1 MKKKG
6 LATGAVAM
14 ALAVSMA
21 FMPAIAKAETVDN
34 VDVTVTTDKTEYS
47 SGEEVKLNV
56 NVKNNNSYELKSPNI
71 TFQLPDGLTVDGKST
86 YSYDFNSISSGATTD
101 EVVELKNVTVTDN
114 NSQVTNPTQDSNSEI
129 TKPTEGSSSEITKP
143 TGDSNSNV
151 TVPTESDNL
160 NVTNPTTG
168 SNSEVTVPTQDS
180 NSNVIV
186 STENNSD
193 DKQAEAKAPQTGDTA
208 KTIIYVITL
217 LLAVS
222 GIIFIVLKKKKIA
235 SSLLV
240 LALIATGLAVIPSSS
255 VKAAT
260 NKSVTGK
267 VTVKVDAK
275 DADINYAFTY
285 SVDTVSDDSG
295 SNTDTTQPSGGS
307 STEVTNRSEIGQ
319 KILEHKN
326 SEEWEN
332 VKLFDI
338 QGTDKGEQYTDEY
351 GRVLWQYLH
360 KINLDNQDVG
370 DFGLM
375 QFNIHLDLKGK
386 FVVYNELSD
395 KLQYICD
402 VEKFDERFNTYYKDT
417 DLVDVYEGDYAIPQ
431 YPFRVCDKSI
441 FTDYIKNIYIAVL
454 DENDN
459 VRFSCKYMDY
469 INYVDYPVF
478 SHPKNNS
485 VYSVSVEPINEENG
499 SVSKVKLN
507 ITYKVDISGCFRAG
521 VEVPAEDAYL
531 RCIKLFTDNDVH
543 ILDKSVKGKEGTLSI
558 EFTPNSNGNYYCRF
572 DTYPMYRTEIPFTVD
587 CLKDTT
593 AEPIPAEKFEP
604 ATVTVS
610 GTPDD
615 NVPFGTPVTMKMT
628 TDKPCT
634 MSFNG
639 QPVSSDYVTSGD
651 FTVTANGTYSY
662 VAVTEQGV
670 PTTGTFTVD
679 FFTGS
684 AFNTRN
690 DWKDPANSPLLP

>member
-56 NVKNNNSYELKSPNI
+56 NVKNNNAYELKSPNI

-86 YSYDFNSISSGATTD
+86 YSYDFNSISSGATTN

-114 NSQVTNPTQDSNSEI
+114 NSQVTNPTQDSNS
-129 TKPTEGSSSEITKP
+129 
-143 TGDSNSNV
+143 N
-151 TVPTESDNL
+151 
-160 NVTNPTTG
+160 
-168 SNSEVTVPTQDS
+168 VTVPTQDS

-307 STEVTNRSEIGQ
+307 STEVTNRSEIGK
-319 KILEHKN
+319 KILDFKN
-326 SEEWEN
+326 PEKVAG
-332 VKLFDI
+332 VKKIFSGSGLSHYSV
-338 QGTDKGEQYTDEY
+338 TDKY
-351 GRVLWQYLH
+351 GRTQVKYSRELTNDIL
-360 KINLDNQDVG
+360 N
-370 DFGLM
+370 
-375 QFNIHLDLKGK
+375 FNSFTLNNSIVRY
-386 FVVYNELSD
+386 VVYDSFNDSLFYIGFRDNELYLTSD
-395 KLQYICD
+395 YISANDFLSSYRSWIATNPVHASVALSDYIIDYNSHIADLYIGALD
-402 VEKFDERFNTYYKDT
+402 VDDNLVFTCKHIEHLNYARIPQEYNNCTLDVVSTEVEEDGTTVKVTFDYSIDGEGGRYDEDYYANIVVGIGTYDGSNNLLSKSLGTTTNSSGTVSYDIRVHGNGTYYYT
-417 DLVDVYEGDYAIPQ
+417 LDVYGINNTIGGEVL
-431 YPFRVCDKSI
+431 RNS
-441 FTDYIKNIYIAVL
+441 FTID
-454 DENDN
+454 
-459 VRFSCKYMDY
+459 
-469 INYVDYPVF
+469 
-478 SHPKNNS
+478 
-485 VYSVSVEPINEENG
+485 
-499 SVSKVKLN
+499 
-507 ITYKVDISGCFRAG
+507 CF
-521 VEVPAEDAYL
+521 
-531 RCIKLFTDNDVH
+531 K
-543 ILDKSVKGKEGTLSI
+543 
-558 EFTPNSNGNYYCRF
+558 TPES
-572 DTYPMYRTEIPFTVD
+572 DT
-587 CLKDTT
+587 
-593 AEPIPAEKFEP
+593 PIPAEKFEP
-604 ATVTVS
+604 ATVNIS

-615 NVPFGTPVTMKMT
+615 TVSFGTPVTMKMT

-639 QPVSSDYVTSGD
+639 QPVSSDYATSGD

>member
-56 NVKNNNSYELKSPNI
+56 NVKNNNAYELKSPNI

-86 YSYDFNSISSGATTD
+86 YSYDFNSISSGATTN

-114 NSQVTNPTQDSNSEI
+114 NSQVTNPTQDSNS
-129 TKPTEGSSSEITKP
+129 
-143 TGDSNSNV
+143 N
-151 TVPTESDNL
+151 
-160 NVTNPTTG
+160 
-168 SNSEVTVPTQDS
+168 VTVPTQDS

-307 STEVTNRSEIGQ
+307 STEVTNRSEIGK
-319 KILEHKN
+319 KILDFKN
-326 SEEWEN
+326 PEKVAG
-332 VKLFDI
+332 VKKIFSGSGLSHYSV
-338 QGTDKGEQYTDEY
+338 TDKY
-351 GRVLWQYLH
+351 GRTQVKYSRELTNDIL
-360 KINLDNQDVG
+360 N
-370 DFGLM
+370 
-375 QFNIHLDLKGK
+375 FNSFELNNSIVRY
-386 FVVYNELSD
+386 VVYDSFNDSLFYIGFRDNELYLTSD
-395 KLQYICD
+395 YISANDFLSSYKSWIATNPVHASVALSDYIIDYNSHIADLYIGALD
-402 VEKFDERFNTYYKDT
+402 VDDNLVFTCKHMEHLNYARIPQEYNNCTLDVVSTEVEEDGTTVKVTFDYSIDGEGGRYDEDYYANIVVGIGTYDGSNNLLSKSLGTTTNSSGTVSYDIRVHGNGTYYYT
-417 DLVDVYEGDYAIPQ
+417 LDVYGINNTIGGEVL
-431 YPFRVCDKSI
+431 RNS
-441 FTDYIKNIYIAVL
+441 FTID
-454 DENDN
+454 
-459 VRFSCKYMDY
+459 
-469 INYVDYPVF
+469 
-478 SHPKNNS
+478 
-485 VYSVSVEPINEENG
+485 
-499 SVSKVKLN
+499 
-507 ITYKVDISGCFRAG
+507 CF
-521 VEVPAEDAYL
+521 
-531 RCIKLFTDNDVH
+531 K
-543 ILDKSVKGKEGTLSI
+543 
-558 EFTPNSNGNYYCRF
+558 TPES
-572 DTYPMYRTEIPFTVD
+572 DT
-587 CLKDTT
+587 
-593 AEPIPAEKFEP
+593 PIPAEKFEP
-604 ATVTVS
+604 ATVTIS

-639 QPVSSDYVTSGD
+639 QPVSSDYATSGN

>member
-6 LATGAVAM
+6 LVTGAVAM

-21 FMPAIAKAETVDN
+21 FMPATAKAETVDN

-114 NSQVTNPTQDSNSEI
+114 NSQITN
-129 TKPTEGSSSEITKP
+129 
-143 TGDSNSNV
+143 
-151 TVPTESDNL
+151 
-160 NVTNPTTG
+160 
-168 SNSEVTVPTQDS
+168 PTQDS
-180 NSNVIV
+180 NSNVIA

-193 DKQAEAKAPQTGDTA
+193 DKQAETKAPQTGDTT

-255 VKAAT
+255 VKAAI

-285 SVDTVSDDSG
+285 SVDTVSDDNG
-295 SNTDTTQPSGGS
+295 STDTTQPSGGS
-307 STEVTNRSEIGQ
+307 STEVTNRSEIGK

-326 SEEWEN
+326 SEEVESRQ
-332 VKLFDI
+332 DI
-338 QGTDKGEQYTDEY
+338 
-351 GRVLWQYLH
+351 
-360 KINLDNQDVG
+360 
-370 DFGLM
+370 FGCLGLKREHITESNGKDYSYDIREVSLSKEDSNS
-375 QFNIHLDLKGK
+375 FGNIEFSGNLKGQYVFYDSK
-386 FVVYNELSD
+386 NDILYYIKGI
-395 KLQYICD
+395 KLAPDDPVSPCTFSLT
-402 VEKFDERFNTYYKDT
+402 K
-417 DLVDVYEGDYAIPQ
+417 
-431 YPFRVCDKSI
+431 
-441 FTDYIKNIYIAVL
+441 DYISYNDFMSIPFSSKAVAPAFVLDFFDGNTSIDGTFSDFIQNAYIGML
-454 DENDN
+454 DENADII
-459 VRFSCKYMDY
+459 FSCKYTDFPKYAKLLAIDY
-469 INYVDYPVF
+469 NATHCDFI
-478 SHPKNNS
+478 
-485 VYSVSVEPINEENG
+485 SVEPIYDSNG
-499 SVSKVKLN
+499 SVHKVKATFSYEIKGKGTDFETGKIRGDLLT
-507 ITYKVDISGCFRAG
+507 ISAGRGLSTIASAKVDTSNNDTVVMEFEPNVGNG
-521 VEVPAEDAYL
+521 MYYY
-531 RCIKLFTDNDVH
+531 KFTYQ
-543 ILDKSVKGKEGTLSI
+543 GGTLGGSSI
-558 EFTPNSNGNYYCRF
+558 DGTFAVN
-572 DTYPMYRTEIPFTVD
+572 

-593 AEPIPAEKFEP
+593 SEPIPAEKLEP
-604 ATVTVS
+604 ATVTIS
-610 GTPDD
+610 GTPAD
-615 NVPFGTPVTMKMT
+615 NVSFGTPVTMKMT

-639 QPVSSDYVTSGD
+639 QPVSSDYATSGD

>member
-6 LATGAVAM
+6 LVTGAVAM

-21 FMPAIAKAETVDN
+21 FMPATAKAETVDN

-143 TGDSNSNV
+143 IVDSNSNV

-160 NVTNPTTG
+160 NVTNPTMG

-180 NSNVIV
+180 NSNVIA

-193 DKQAEAKAPQTGDTA
+193 DKQAETKAPQTGDTA

-255 VKAAT
+255 VKAAI

-275 DADINYAFTY
+275 DAEINYAFTY
-285 SVDTVSDDSG
+285 SVDTVSDDNG
-295 SNTDTTQPSGGS
+295 STDTTQPSGGS

-319 KILEHKN
+319 KILDFKN
-326 SEEWEN
+326 TEKIAGVKKIFSGSGLSHYN
-332 VKLFDI
+332 V
-338 QGTDKGEQYTDEY
+338 TDKY
-351 GRVLWQYLH
+351 GRTQVKYSRELTNDIL
-360 KINLDNQDVG
+360 N
-370 DFGLM
+370 
-375 QFNIHLDLKGK
+375 FNSFTLNNSIVRY
-386 FVVYNELSD
+386 VVYDSFNDSLFYIGFRDNELYLTSD
-395 KLQYICD
+395 YISANDFLSSYRSWIATNPVHASVALSDYIIDYNSHIADLYIGALD
-402 VEKFDERFNTYYKDT
+402 VDDNLVFTCKHIEHLNYARIPQEYNNCTLDVVSTEVEEDGTTVKVTFDYSIDGEGGRYDEDYYANIVVGIGTYDGSNNLLSKSLGTTTNSSGTVSYDIRVHGNGTYYYT
-417 DLVDVYEGDYAIPQ
+417 LDVYGINNTIWGE
-431 YPFRVCDKSI
+431 
-441 FTDYIKNIYIAVL
+441 VL
-454 DENDN
+454 
-459 VRFSCKYMDY
+459 R
-469 INYVDYPVF
+469 
-478 SHPKNNS
+478 NS
-485 VYSVSVEPINEENG
+485 
-499 SVSKVKLN
+499 
-507 ITYKVDISGCFRAG
+507 
-521 VEVPAEDAYL
+521 
-531 RCIKLFTDNDVH
+531 
-543 ILDKSVKGKEGTLSI
+543 
-558 EFTPNSNGNYYCRF
+558 
-572 DTYPMYRTEIPFTVD
+572 FTVD
-587 CLKDTT
+587 CFKTPESDTPT
-593 AEPIPAEKFEP
+593 PAEKLEP
-604 ATVTVS
+604 ATVTIS

-684 AFNTRN
+684 AFSTRN

>member
-6 LATGAVAM
+6 LVTGAVAM

-21 FMPAIAKAETVDN
+21 FMPATAKAETVDN

-114 NSQVTNPTQDSNSEI
+114 NSQITNPTQD
-129 TKPTEGSSSEITKP
+129 
-143 TGDSNSNV
+143 
-151 TVPTESDNL
+151 
-160 NVTNPTTG
+160 

-180 NSNVIV
+180 NSNVIA

-193 DKQAEAKAPQTGDTA
+193 DKQAETKAPQTGDTA

-255 VKAAT
+255 VKAAI

-285 SVDTVSDDSG
+285 SVDTVSDDNG
-295 SNTDTTQPSGGS
+295 STDTTQPSGGS
-307 STEVTNRSEIGQ
+307 STEVTNRSEIGK

-402 VEKFDERFNTYYKDT
+402 VEKFDERFNTYYKVT
-417 DLVDVYEGDYAIPQ
+417 ELVDVYEGDYAIPQ

-454 DENDN
+454 DENNN

-478 SHPKNNS
+478 SQPKNNS
-485 VYSVSVEPINEENG
+485 LYNVSVEPIIEEN
-499 SVSKVKLN
+499 SSIARVKLN
-507 ITYKVDISGCFRAG
+507 ITYKVDISGCFHAG
-521 VEVPAEDAYL
+521 VEVSTEDAYL

-572 DTYPMYRTEIPFTVD
+572 DTYPMYRTEIPFTID

-593 AEPIPAEKFEP
+593 SEPIPAEKFEP
-604 ATVTVS
+604 ATVTIS

-615 NVPFGTPVTMKMT
+615 TVSFGTPVTMKMT

-639 QPVSSDYVTSGD
+639 QPVSSDYATSGD

>member
-6 LATGAVAM
+6 LVTGAVAM

-21 FMPAIAKAETVDN
+21 FMPATAKAETVDN

-143 TGDSNSNV
+143 TVDSNSNV

-160 NVTNPTTG
+160 NVTNPTMG

-180 NSNVIV
+180 NSNVIA

-193 DKQAEAKAPQTGDTA
+193 DKQAETKAPQTGDTA

-255 VKAAT
+255 VKAAI

-285 SVDTVSDDSG
+285 SVDTVSDDNG
-295 SNTDTTQPSGGS
+295 STDTTQPSGGS
-307 STEVTNRSEIGQ
+307 STEVTNRSEIGK

-326 SEEWEN
+326 SEEVEGIRTLFYGTSFEIETVTN
-332 VKLFDI
+332 KYGVTQKRYIRKVSNDIFTFKQSFRINDEDVQYVFYDSNSDIVYYAGYEERLLILTKDTVSFDDYVTTAKSGAGGVLGLSEYISDYDSHIDDLYIGALDRDGNLVFTCKYLDYPKYADIPEYNNCTMDVVSTELNDDGTTVKVTFDYSIDGEGGRYDYDYYDDISVGIGTYDGSTNLLSESIDKTKSSGTVSFDI
-338 QGTDKGEQYTDEY
+338 KVHGNG
-351 GRVLWQYLH
+351 
-360 KINLDNQDVG
+360 
-370 DFGLM
+370 
-375 QFNIHLDLKGK
+375 
-386 FVVYNELSD
+386 
-395 KLQYICD
+395 
-402 VEKFDERFNTYYKDT
+402 TYYYK
-417 DLVDVYEGDYAIPQ
+417 LYVYGA
-431 YPFRVCDKSI
+431 
-441 FTDYIKNIYIAVL
+441 N
-454 DENDN
+454 
-459 VRFSCKYMDY
+459 
-469 INYVDYPVF
+469 
-478 SHPKNNS
+478 
-485 VYSVSVEPINEENG
+485 
-499 SVSKVKLN
+499 
-507 ITYKVDISGCFRAG
+507 
-521 VEVPAEDAYL
+521 
-531 RCIKLFTDNDVH
+531 
-543 ILDKSVKGKEGTLSI
+543 GTLRGEVLRNS
-558 EFTPNSNGNYYCRF
+558 FTIDCFKTPES
-572 DTYPMYRTEIPFTVD
+572 DT
-587 CLKDTT
+587 
-593 AEPIPAEKFEP
+593 PIPAEKFEP
-604 ATVTVS
+604 ATVNIS

-615 NVPFGTPVTMKMT
+615 TVPFGTPVTMKMT

-639 QPVSSDYVTSGD
+639 QPVSSDYATSGD

>member
-1 MKKKG
+1 M
-6 LATGAVAM
+6 
-14 ALAVSMA
+14 
-21 FMPAIAKAETVDN
+21 
-34 VDVTVTTDKTEYS
+34 
-47 SGEEVKLNV
+47 
-56 NVKNNNSYELKSPNI
+56 
-71 TFQLPDGLTVDGKST
+71 
-86 YSYDFNSISSGATTD
+86 
-101 EVVELKNVTVTDN
+101 
-114 NSQVTNPTQDSNSEI
+114 
-129 TKPTEGSSSEITKP
+129 
-143 TGDSNSNV
+143 
-151 TVPTESDNL
+151 
-160 NVTNPTTG
+160 
-168 SNSEVTVPTQDS
+168 
-180 NSNVIV
+180 
-186 STENNSD
+186 
-193 DKQAEAKAPQTGDTA
+193 
-208 KTIIYVITL
+208 
-217 LLAVS
+217 
-222 GIIFIVLKKKKIA
+222 
-235 SSLLV
+235 
-240 LALIATGLAVIPSSS
+240 IATGLAVIPSSS

-275 DADINYAFTY
+275 DADINYDFTY
-285 SVDTVSDDSG
+285 SVDTVSDDNG
-295 SNTDTTQPSGGS
+295 STDTTQPSGGS
-307 STEVTNRSEIGQ
+307 STEVTNRSEIGK
-319 KILEHKN
+319 KILEHNN

-332 VKLFDI
+332 VKLFYI

-375 QFNIHLDLKGK
+375 SFNIHLDLKGK

-417 DLVDVYEGDYAIPQ
+417 ELVDVYEGDYAIPQ

-441 FTDYIKNIYIAVL
+441 FADYIKNIYIAVL

-485 VYSVSVEPINEENG
+485 VYSVSVEPINEGNG

-521 VEVPAEDAYL
+521 VEIPAEDAYL
-531 RCIKLFTDNDVH
+531 RCINLFTDNDVH
-543 ILDKSVKGKEGTLSI
+543 ILVKSVKGKEGTLSI

-593 AEPIPAEKFEP
+593 AEPIPAEKLEP
-604 ATVTVS
+604 ATVTIS

-615 NVPFGTPVTMKMT
+615 NVPFGTQVTMKMT

-639 QPVSSDYVTSGD
+639 QPVSSDYTTSGN

-662 VAVTEQGV
+662 VAVIEQGV

-684 AFNTRN
+684 AFSTRN

>member
-6 LATGAVAM
+6 LVTGAVAM

-21 FMPAIAKAETVDN
+21 FMPATAKAETVDN

-143 TGDSNSNV
+143 TVDSNSNV

-160 NVTNPTTG
+160 NVTNPTMG

-180 NSNVIV
+180 NSNVIA

-193 DKQAEAKAPQTGDTA
+193 DKQAETKAPQTGDTA

-255 VKAAT
+255 VKAAI

-285 SVDTVSDDSG
+285 SVDTVSDDNG
-295 SNTDTTQPSGGS
+295 STDTTQPSGGS

-326 SEEWEN
+326 SEEVEGIRT
-332 VKLFDI
+332 LFY
-338 QGTDKGEQYTDEY
+338 GTSFETETVTNKY
-351 GRVLWQYLH
+351 GVTQKR
-360 KINLDNQDVG
+360 
-370 DFGLM
+370 
-375 QFNIHLDLKGK
+375 
-386 FVVYNELSD
+386 
-395 KLQYICD
+395 YIRKVSNDC
-402 VEKFDERFNTYYKDT
+402 FT
-417 DLVDVYEGDYAIPQ
+417 
-431 YPFRVCDKSI
+431 FRQPRS
-441 FTDYIKNIYIAVL
+441 
-454 DENDN
+454 
-459 VRFSCKYMDY
+459 
-469 INYVDYPVF
+469 
-478 SHPKNNS
+478 
-485 VYSVSVEPINEENG
+485 INEEYVQYVFYDSNSDIVYYAGYEGKKLILTKDTVSFDDYVSKREESGVGAIVYLSKYISDYDSHIDDLYIGALNKDGNLVFTCKYLDYPKYADIPEYNNCTMDVVSTELNDGGTTVKVTFDYSIDGEGGRFDYGYYNNIAVGICTYDGADNLLYKSIDKTKLSGTVSFDIKVHGNGTYYYQLYIYGANG
-499 SVSKVKLN
+499 SL
-507 ITYKVDISGCFRAG
+507 SGM
-521 VEVPAEDAYL
+521 V
-531 RCIKLFTDNDVH
+531 
-543 ILDKSVKGKEGTLSI
+543 LS
-558 EFTPNSNGNYYCRF
+558 NS
-572 DTYPMYRTEIPFTVD
+572 FTVD
-587 CLKDTT
+587 CFKTPESDT
-593 AEPIPAEKFEP
+593 PIPAEKFEP
-604 ATVTVS
+604 ATVTIS

-615 NVPFGTPVTMKMT
+615 TVSFGTPVTMKMT

-639 QPVSSDYVTSGD
+639 QPVSSDYATSGN

-690 DWKDPANSPLLP
+690 DWKDPADLPLLP

>member
-56 NVKNNNSYELKSPNI
+56 NVKNNNAYELKSPNI

-86 YSYDFNSISSGATTD
+86 YSYDFNSISSGATTN

-114 NSQVTNPTQDSNSEI
+114 NSQVTN
-129 TKPTEGSSSEITKP
+129 
-143 TGDSNSNV
+143 
-151 TVPTESDNL
+151 
-160 NVTNPTTG
+160 
-168 SNSEVTVPTQDS
+168 PTQDS

-307 STEVTNRSEIGQ
+307 STEVTNRSEIGK
-319 KILEHKN
+319 KILEYKN
-326 SEEWEN
+326 SEEVEGIRTLFYGTSFETETVTN
-332 VKLFDI
+332 KYGVTQKRYIRKVSNDIFTFKQSFRINDEDVQYVFYDSNSDIVYYAGYEERLLILTKDTVSFDDYVTTAKSGAGGVLGLSEYISDYDSHIDDLYIGALDRDGNLVFTCKYLDYPKYADIPEYNNCTMDVVSTELNDDGTTVKVTFDYSIDGEGGRYDYDYYDDISVGIGTYDGSTNLLSESIDKTKLSGTVSFDI
-338 QGTDKGEQYTDEY
+338 KVHGNG
-351 GRVLWQYLH
+351 
-360 KINLDNQDVG
+360 
-370 DFGLM
+370 
-375 QFNIHLDLKGK
+375 
-386 FVVYNELSD
+386 
-395 KLQYICD
+395 
-402 VEKFDERFNTYYKDT
+402 TYYYK
-417 DLVDVYEGDYAIPQ
+417 LYVYGA
-431 YPFRVCDKSI
+431 
-441 FTDYIKNIYIAVL
+441 N
-454 DENDN
+454 
-459 VRFSCKYMDY
+459 
-469 INYVDYPVF
+469 
-478 SHPKNNS
+478 
-485 VYSVSVEPINEENG
+485 
-499 SVSKVKLN
+499 
-507 ITYKVDISGCFRAG
+507 
-521 VEVPAEDAYL
+521 
-531 RCIKLFTDNDVH
+531 
-543 ILDKSVKGKEGTLSI
+543 GTLRGEVLRNS
-558 EFTPNSNGNYYCRF
+558 FTIDCFKTPES
-572 DTYPMYRTEIPFTVD
+572 DT
-587 CLKDTT
+587 
-593 AEPIPAEKFEP
+593 PIPAEKFEP
-604 ATVTVS
+604 ATVNISGIPDDTVS
-610 GTPDD
+610 
-615 NVPFGTPVTMKMT
+615 FGTPVTMKMT

>member
-56 NVKNNNSYELKSPNI
+56 NVKNNNAYELKSPNI
-71 TFQLPDGLTVDGKST
+71 TFQLPDGLTADGKST
-86 YSYDFNSISSGATTD
+86 YSYDFNSISSGATTN

-114 NSQVTNPTQDSNSEI
+114 NSQVTNPTQDSNS
-129 TKPTEGSSSEITKP
+129 
-143 TGDSNSNV
+143 N
-151 TVPTESDNL
+151 
-160 NVTNPTTG
+160 
-168 SNSEVTVPTQDS
+168 VTVPTQDS

-307 STEVTNRSEIGQ
+307 STEVTNRSEIGK
-319 KILEHKN
+319 KILDFKN
-326 SEEWEN
+326 PEKVAG
-332 VKLFDI
+332 VKKIFSGSGLSHYSV
-338 QGTDKGEQYTDEY
+338 TDKY
-351 GRVLWQYLH
+351 GRTQVKYSRELTNDIL
-360 KINLDNQDVG
+360 N
-370 DFGLM
+370 
-375 QFNIHLDLKGK
+375 FNSFKLNNSIVRY
-386 FVVYNELSD
+386 VVYDSFNDSLFYIGFRDNELYLTSD
-395 KLQYICD
+395 YISANDFLSSYKSWIATNPVHASVALSDYIIDYNSHIADLYIGALD
-402 VEKFDERFNTYYKDT
+402 VDDNLVFTCKHMEHLNYARIPQEYNNCTLDVVSTEVEEDGTTVKVTFDYSIDGEGGRYDEDYYANIVVGIGTYDGSNNLLSKSLGTTTNSSGTVSYDIRVHGNGTYYYT
-417 DLVDVYEGDYAIPQ
+417 LDVYGINNTIGGEVL
-431 YPFRVCDKSI
+431 RNS
-441 FTDYIKNIYIAVL
+441 FTID
-454 DENDN
+454 
-459 VRFSCKYMDY
+459 
-469 INYVDYPVF
+469 
-478 SHPKNNS
+478 
-485 VYSVSVEPINEENG
+485 
-499 SVSKVKLN
+499 
-507 ITYKVDISGCFRAG
+507 CF
-521 VEVPAEDAYL
+521 
-531 RCIKLFTDNDVH
+531 K
-543 ILDKSVKGKEGTLSI
+543 
-558 EFTPNSNGNYYCRF
+558 TPES
-572 DTYPMYRTEIPFTVD
+572 DT
-587 CLKDTT
+587 
-593 AEPIPAEKFEP
+593 PIPAEKFEP
-604 ATVTVS
+604 ATVNIS

-615 NVPFGTPVTMKMT
+615 TVSFGTPVTMKMT

-639 QPVSSDYVTSGD
+639 QPVSSDYATSGD

>member
-6 LATGAVAM
+6 LVTGAVAM

-21 FMPAIAKAETVDN
+21 FMPATAKAETVDN

-114 NSQVTNPTQDSNSEI
+114 NSQITN
-129 TKPTEGSSSEITKP
+129 
-143 TGDSNSNV
+143 
-151 TVPTESDNL
+151 
-160 NVTNPTTG
+160 
-168 SNSEVTVPTQDS
+168 PTQDS
-180 NSNVIV
+180 NSNVIA

-193 DKQAEAKAPQTGDTA
+193 DKQAETKAPQTGDTA

-285 SVDTVSDDSG
+285 SVDTVSDDNG
-295 SNTDTTQPSGGS
+295 STDTTQPSGGS
-307 STEVTNRSEIGQ
+307 STEVTNRSEIGK

-360 KINLDNQDVG
+360 KINLDNQDIG
-370 DFGLM
+370 DYGLM
-375 QFNIHLDLKGK
+375 MFNVHLDINGK
-386 FVVYNELSD
+386 FAVYNELND

-402 VEKFDERFNTYYKDT
+402 VTKYDERFNTYYKVT
-417 DLVDVYEGDYAIPQ
+417 ELVDVYEGDYAIPQ

-499 SVSKVKLN
+499 SVFKVKLN

-572 DTYPMYRTEIPFTVD
+572 DTYPMYRTEIPFTID

-593 AEPIPAEKFEP
+593 LEPIPAEKLEP
-604 ATVTVS
+604 ATVTIS

-615 NVPFGTPVTMKMT
+615 TVSFGTPVTMKMT

-639 QPVSSDYVTSGD
+639 QPVSSDYATSGD

-690 DWKDPANSPLLP
+690 DWKDPADLPLLP

>member
-56 NVKNNNSYELKSPNI
+56 NVKNNNAYELKSPNI
-71 TFQLPDGLTVDGKST
+71 TFQLPDGLTADGKST
-86 YSYDFNSISSGATTD
+86 YSYDFNSISSGATTN

-114 NSQVTNPTQDSNSEI
+114 NSQVTNPTQDSNS
-129 TKPTEGSSSEITKP
+129 
-143 TGDSNSNV
+143 N
-151 TVPTESDNL
+151 
-160 NVTNPTTG
+160 
-168 SNSEVTVPTQDS
+168 VTVPTQDS

-307 STEVTNRSEIGQ
+307 STEVTNRSEIGK
-319 KILEHKN
+319 KILDFKKPEKVAG
-326 SEEWEN
+326 
-332 VKLFDI
+332 VKKIFSGSGLSHYSV
-338 QGTDKGEQYTDEY
+338 TDKY
-351 GRVLWQYLH
+351 GRTQVKYSRELTNDIL
-360 KINLDNQDVG
+360 N
-370 DFGLM
+370 
-375 QFNIHLDLKGK
+375 FNSFKLNNSIVRY
-386 FVVYNELSD
+386 VVYDSFNDSLFYIGFRDNELYLTSD
-395 KLQYICD
+395 YISANDFLSSYKSWIATNPVHASVALSDYIIDYNSHIADLYIGALD
-402 VEKFDERFNTYYKDT
+402 VDDNLVFTCKHMEHLNYARIPQEYNNCTLDVVSTEVEEDGTTVKVTFDYSIDGEGGRYDEDYYANIVVGIGTYDGSNNLLSKSLGTTTNSSGTVSYDIRVHGNGTYYYT
-417 DLVDVYEGDYAIPQ
+417 LDVYGINNTIGGEVL
-431 YPFRVCDKSI
+431 RNS
-441 FTDYIKNIYIAVL
+441 FTID
-454 DENDN
+454 
-459 VRFSCKYMDY
+459 
-469 INYVDYPVF
+469 
-478 SHPKNNS
+478 
-485 VYSVSVEPINEENG
+485 
-499 SVSKVKLN
+499 
-507 ITYKVDISGCFRAG
+507 CF
-521 VEVPAEDAYL
+521 
-531 RCIKLFTDNDVH
+531 K
-543 ILDKSVKGKEGTLSI
+543 
-558 EFTPNSNGNYYCRF
+558 TPES
-572 DTYPMYRTEIPFTVD
+572 DT
-587 CLKDTT
+587 
-593 AEPIPAEKFEP
+593 PIPAEKFEP
-604 ATVTVS
+604 ATVNIS

-615 NVPFGTPVTMKMT
+615 TVSFGTPVTMKMT

-639 QPVSSDYVTSGD
+639 QPVSSDYATSGD

>member
-56 NVKNNNSYELKSPNI
+56 NVKNNNAYELKSPNI

-86 YSYDFNSISSGATTD
+86 YSYDFNSISSGATTN

-114 NSQVTNPTQDSNSEI
+114 NSQVTNPTQDSNS
-129 TKPTEGSSSEITKP
+129 
-143 TGDSNSNV
+143 N
-151 TVPTESDNL
+151 
-160 NVTNPTTG
+160 
-168 SNSEVTVPTQDS
+168 VTVPTQDS

-307 STEVTNRSEIGQ
+307 STEVTNRSEIGK
-319 KILEHKN
+319 KILDFKN
-326 SEEWEN
+326 PEKVAG
-332 VKLFDI
+332 VKKIFSGSGLSHYSV
-338 QGTDKGEQYTDEY
+338 TDKY
-351 GRVLWQYLH
+351 GRTQVKYSRELTNDIL
-360 KINLDNQDVG
+360 N
-370 DFGLM
+370 
-375 QFNIHLDLKGK
+375 FNSFTLNNSIVRY
-386 FVVYNELSD
+386 VVDDSFNDSVFYIGFRDNELYLTSD
-395 KLQYICD
+395 YISANDFLSSYRSWIATNPVHASVALSDYIIDYNSHIADLYIGALD
-402 VEKFDERFNTYYKDT
+402 VDDNLVFTCKHIEHLNYARIPQEYNNCTLDVVSTEVEEDGTTVKVTFDYSIDGEGGRYDEDYYANIVVGIGTYDGSNNLLSKSLGTTTNSSGTVSYDIRVHGNGTYYYT
-417 DLVDVYEGDYAIPQ
+417 LDVYGINNTIGGEVL
-431 YPFRVCDKSI
+431 RNS
-441 FTDYIKNIYIAVL
+441 FTID
-454 DENDN
+454 
-459 VRFSCKYMDY
+459 
-469 INYVDYPVF
+469 
-478 SHPKNNS
+478 
-485 VYSVSVEPINEENG
+485 
-499 SVSKVKLN
+499 
-507 ITYKVDISGCFRAG
+507 CF
-521 VEVPAEDAYL
+521 
-531 RCIKLFTDNDVH
+531 K
-543 ILDKSVKGKEGTLSI
+543 
-558 EFTPNSNGNYYCRF
+558 TPES
-572 DTYPMYRTEIPFTVD
+572 DT
-587 CLKDTT
+587 
-593 AEPIPAEKFEP
+593 PIPAEKFEP
-604 ATVTVS
+604 ATVNIS

-615 NVPFGTPVTMKMT
+615 TVSFGTPVTMKMT

-639 QPVSSDYVTSGD
+639 QPVSSDYATSGD